1 MEFALK
7 KIALAGNP
15 NVGKSTVF
23 NALTGL
29 KQHTGNWTGKTV
41 ELARGTIRRSSN
53 IVRDYEVIDLP
64 GTYSLNAQSFEE
76 KIAHDYILEQPPELV
91 VVVCDATCLERN
103 LILVLQILEVTP
115 NVLVCVNLMDE
126 AAKCGMELDISELSL
141 ILGVDVIGIT
151 ARKKGQ
157 LGLLISAIDNFFA
170 TEQTGRRFEVSAQD
184 VEISFARAVAAEKIS
199 SAVVRKR
206 QTNRR
211 AEKIDKIVTSRKF
224 GVPIMF
230 GLLLLVFWITLS
242 GANYPSLLLGDGLF
256 WVQDRLTEWAVAA
269 GAPNWLWQPLIL
281 GVYRVLAWVVAV
293 MLPPMAIFFPLFTIL
308 EDLGYLPRVAFNL
321 DGVFRKCGA
330 CGKQALT
337 MCMGFGC
344 NAAGVTGCRIIDSPR
359 ERLIAMITNN
369 FVPCNGRF
377 PTLVAIISMFF
388 LGAVVGFFSSVLSA
402 IILTCVIALGI
413 FVTFGVSKLLSKTLL
428 KGETS
433 AFILEL
439 PPYRTP
445 QFGKV
450 IVRSLKDRTLFVLGR
465 AACVAAP
472 AGLVIW
478 LCANIF
484 VGDISVLNHAARF
497 LEPFARLIGLDGVI
511 LIAFI
516 LGFPANEIVFPIIIM
531 AYLAQGSI
539 LELESLASLRELLV
553 DNGWTMLTA
562 VNVML
567 FSLMHWPCST
577 TIWTIKK
584 ESESLK
590 WTTLSVLIPTV
601 VGIIIC
607 FVVASV
613 ARIFT

>member
-1 MEFALK
+1 MK